1 MIFVGWGWVVGK
13 VLWKKMI
20 LRRRDDNS
28 SPETER
34 RKQLSVLQLG
44 LESAQANKL
53 QVLVN
58 LTENRGISPDKVYDK
73 MFNKQHEAERNNKRK
88 RKPSKKSAPPA
99 SAPLLS
105 ARNNKRKRKPSK
117 KSAPPVLSARKLTC
131 EPSPNVVSILTDA
144 ELFEVFI
151 TEDCTGLENFSCDFI
166 NFIDD
171 VSVVFSEEES
181 NDSDEN
187 SLPGLLL

>member
-1 MIFVGWGWVVGK
+1 M
-13 VLWKKMI
+13 
-20 LRRRDDNS
+20 
-28 SPETER
+28 
-34 RKQLSVLQLG
+34 LQLG
-44 LESAQANKL
+44 LDSAQANQL
-53 QVLVN
+53 QVQVN

-88 RKPSKKSAPPA
+88 RKPS
-99 SAPLLS
+99 
-105 ARNNKRKRKPSK
+105 NKN
-117 KSAPPVLSARKLTC
+117 APPVLSARKLTC
-131 EPSPNVVSILTDA
+131 EPSPNLVSILTDA